1 MYAVR
6 SQRSEAQFK
15 NDGLQAGGFPV
26 DLSFRECGEK
36 KTILL
41 ADDETIVLEVSAE
54 ILNVLGY
61 NVLTAENG
69 AVALAMFKSDNDN
82 IDLVILDMIMPG
94 ITTSEVVNTMQDIRP
109 DVKILLVSGRKID
122 ESTKHMMKNGYDGFI
137 QKPFSIPMLSSTLR
151 DILNEG

>member
-6 SQRSEAQFK
+6 TEQSEPQFA
-15 NDGLQAGGFPV
+15 NGGIQAGGFSV
-26 DLSFRECGEK
+26 DRTSHGSVDK

-69 AVALAMFKSDNDN
+69 TDALAIFKSGNEK

-94 ITTSEVVNTMQDIRP
+94 MTTSEVVNAMQDIRP
-109 DVKILLVSGRKID
+109 DVKIILVSGRKID
-122 ESTKHMMKNGYDGFI
+122 ESTKQMMKNGYNGFI
-137 QKPFSIPMLSSTLR
+137 QKPFSIPMLSATLR

>member
-6 SQRSEAQFK
+6 TEQSESQFM
-15 NDGLQAGGFPV
+15 NGGIHAGGFPV
-26 DLSFRECGEK
+26 DRSSGEHAEK

-61 NVLTAENG
+61 NVLTAESGTN
-69 AVALAMFKSDNDN
+69 ALSVFESDKDK

-94 ITTSEVVNTMQDIRP
+94 MTTSEVVNAMQDIKP
-109 DVKILLVSGRKID
+109 DVKIILVSGRKID
-122 ESTKHMMKNGYDGFI
+122 ESTKQMMKNGYDGFI
-137 QKPFSIPMLSSTLR
+137 QKPFSIPMLSATLK